1 MKNEREK
8 CRLQAAPRLKDRK
21 NNGSSFIS
29 PLGSPDLG
37 RSRTT
42 LVGRVGTTNPESVGG
57 TLLSGT
63 FAFRA
68 APRSKISRRP
78 RRRAAE
84 YLKIIGPIMAA
95 SASAPASKASSGRL
109 ELTVA
114 SGAASRAVVRTGGFS
129 SCILECAWVS
139 GLLVNPGSRSVEPDE
154 FGSLGQREE
163 RAHPREFASA
173 AASSAASGSGCAAGL
188 TTIGGSADGPSINC
202 SAWASATDLRVGI
215 SALCCKVAIA
225 DEDGFGDA
233 TWRTFRP
240 SAPRYQHLRCVTRFK
255 L

>member
-8 CRLQAAPRLKDRK
+8 CRIQVAPRLKDRK

-29 PLGSPDLG
+29 PLGSLDLG

-42 LVGRVGTTNPESVGG
+42 LVGRVGTTDPECVGG

-95 SASAPASKASSGRL
+95 SASAPASKASCGRS

-129 SCILECAWVS
+129 SCGSILECPWVS
-139 GLLVNPGSRSVEPDE
+139 GLLVNSGSGSVEPDE

-163 RAHPREFASA
+163 RAHPRGFTPA
-173 AASSAASGSGCAAGL
+173 AASGSGCAVGL
-188 TTIGGSADGPSINC
+188 ATSGSSADGPSINC
-202 SAWASATDLRVGI
+202 SAWALATDLRVGT
-215 SALCCKVAIA
+215 SALCCKVGIA

>member
-8 CRLQAAPRLKDRK
+8 CRLQVAPRLKDRK

-29 PLGSPDLG
+29 PLGSLDLG

-42 LVGRVGTTNPESVGG
+42 LVGRVGTTGPECVVGI
-57 TLLSGT
+57 LSSGT

-78 RRRAAE
+78 GRRAAQ

-95 SASAPASKASSGRL
+95 NASAPASKASSGRS
-109 ELTVA
+109 EL
-114 SGAASRAVVRTGGFS
+114 RTGGFS
-129 SCILECAWVS
+129 SCESILECPWVS
-139 GLLVNPGSRSVEPDE
+139 GLLVHPGSRSVEPGE

-163 RAHPREFASA
+163 RAHPREFTRA
-173 AASSAASGSGCAAGL
+173 AASSVASGAAAASSVASGSGCAVGL
-188 TTIGGSADGPSINC
+188 ATIGSSADGPSINC
-202 SAWASATDLRVGI
+202 SAWESATDLRVGI
-215 SALCCKVAIA
+215 SALFCKVGIA
-225 DEDGFGDA
+225 DEDGLGDA

-240 SAPRYQHLRCVTRFK
+240 SASRYQHLRCVTRFK